1 MASADLPSPCKKPSY
16 ARTDDP
22 PQRRDPTDLRG
33 SLAEQAR
40 TQWAEEI
47 KMRAFK
53 GRAGVNLGYSTSS
66 SSSSSLPAP
75 SLPPRR
81 PLGPSRTEPH
91 LSFAP
96 SPHAWQTSK
105 DILDSVYAVPRLK
118 RADELRPMWETGS
131 SDGREARKMEGDDSG
146 FFGAPGRMD
155 VEREEEDGDGF
166 DLDEAFGPAKTGFSF
181 GGLLAGRQGGQADES
196 QGSNSTT
203 RTVTQR
209 LKRAF
214 EEEQEEAKDEDDQ
227 EMAPTD
233 VEDEGDDQPGPLGA
247 SLRGAAAGRRT
258 AGLRKGWGKTQSL
271 PASAFE
277 SMVDF

>member
-75 SLPPRR
+75 S
-81 PLGPSRTEPH
+81 SH
-91 LSFAP
+91 P
-96 SPHAWQTSK
+96 SPARK

>member
-166 DLDEAFGPAKTGFSF
+166 DLDEAFGPPRRASR
-181 GGLLAGRQGGQADES
+181 L
-196 QGSNSTT
+196 GSNSTT

>member
-1 MASADLPSPCKKPSY
+1 MATADLPSSSKKPTY
-16 ARTDDP
+16 ARTDDLP
-22 PQRRDPTDLRG
+22 TRRDPNDLRG
-33 SLAEQAR
+33 SMAEQAR

-47 KMRAFK
+47 KLRAFK
-53 GRAGVNLGYSTSS
+53 GRAGVNLGYSTTTT
-66 SSSSSLPAP
+66 SSLSAP
-75 SLPPRR
+75 SLPSSRR

-91 LSFAP
+91 LSFGP
-96 SPHAWQTSK
+96 SPTASAPWQSSR
-105 DILDSVYAVPRLK
+105 DILDSVYAVPRVK

-131 SDGREARKMEGDDSG
+131 QDGAAARAVEGEDSG
-146 FFGAPGRMD
+146 FFGAPGMD
-155 VEREEEDGDGF
+155 VERDQDEGDGF
-166 DLDEAFGPAKTGFSF
+166 DLDEAFGPAKEGLSF
-181 GGLLAGRQGGQADES
+181 GLLGRQAEAEES

-214 EEEQEEAKDEDDQ
+214 EEEPAEEADGQDDE

-233 VEDEGDDQPGPLGA
+233 VEDEAEDQPGPLGSA
-247 SLRGAAAGRRT
+247 LRGAAAQRRT

>member
-1 MASADLPSPCKKPSY
+1 
-16 ARTDDP
+16 
-22 PQRRDPTDLRG
+22 
-33 SLAEQAR
+33 
-40 TQWAEEI
+40 
-47 KMRAFK
+47 
-53 GRAGVNLGYSTSS
+53 
-66 SSSSSLPAP
+66 
-75 SLPPRR
+75 
-81 PLGPSRTEPH
+81 
-91 LSFAP
+91 
-96 SPHAWQTSK
+96 
-105 DILDSVYAVPRLK
+105 
-118 RADELRPMWETGS
+118 
-131 SDGREARKMEGDDSG
+131 
-146 FFGAPGRMD
+146 MD

-233 VEDEGDDQPGPLGA
+233 VEDEETTSLVRLTTTAAARPTDLRGSLAEQARTQWAEEIKMRAFKGRAGWTGDESQGSNSTTRTVTQRLKRAFEEEQEEAKDEDDQEMAPTDVEDEGDDQPGPLGA
-247 SLRGAAAGRRT
+247 SLRGAGGGTGGPQVCGRL
-258 AGLRKGWGKTQSL
+258 GQTQSL
-271 PASAFE
+271 PRARFE